1 MRMVML
7 PMTRTRSSFHLFALK
22 DLAKHLSP
30 CRHTTLPVTGE
41 TFSLLLLTSTPFTM
55 STKSKWDQPASKSGD
70 DASSTSPSK
79 DSKSAA
85 DAAAA
90 AAAIAAKIAA
100 QFSAGAL
107 GGLKDEGEFV
117 RDIDINDVRNRYM
130 LTKGSTQTQIHEETG
145 ASIGTKGVWY
155 PDRSKATEKD
165 PPLYLH
171 ITASTQEQLQR
182 AIDKVNDLMS
192 MDLGSL
198 VEDKKD
204 PRKRKW
210 PEEKLPVGLESI
222 RNFNVRAK
230 VVGPTGSF
238 VKYIQQ
244 ETGTRVQ
251 IKGIGSGFIDQE
263 TGRESE
269 EPLYIHITGPE
280 EGQVARA
287 KVLTEDLLLVVR
299 SEHAKMQ
306 ALLHQQQ
313 MELHQAQA
321 QYAAYS
327 ATMAGYAPPPPGSA
341 PPPPP
346 PGEQPPPPPD
356 GSAAPQTTGAYD
368 PSQTSQ
374 AVSGAPPAG
383 GDAASQEAYATYWA
397 AYGYDV
403 NSAQF
408 KEWAAQQ
415 AQQYSQYYTSQGYTP
430 AAPGVA
436 AATGELAPR
445 PPPAA

>member
-1 MRMVML
+1 M
-7 PMTRTRSSFHLFALK
+7 SSK
-22 DLAKHLSP
+22 
-30 CRHTTLPVTGE
+30 R
-41 TFSLLLLTSTPFTM
+41 
-55 STKSKWDQPASKSGD
+55 KWDQPGPLSDESAPTPAKTEEKESRSAS
-70 DASSTSPSK
+70 
-79 DSKSAA
+79 

-100 QFSAGAL
+100 QFASGAI
-107 GGLKDEGEFV
+107 GPGIGDHEGDFT

-130 LTKGSTQTQIHEETG
+130 LTKGSTQTEIHEETG
-145 ASIGTKGVWY
+145 ASVSTKGVWY

-171 ITASTQEQLQR
+171 IAAKTPEILQK
-182 AIDKVNDLMS
+182 AIDKVNELIAI
-192 MDLGSL
+192 DLGSL

-204 PRKRKW
+204 RLREKRKW

-230 VVGPTGSF
+230 VVGPSGSF

-263 TGRESE
+263 TGRESD
-269 EPLYIHITGPE
+269 EPLYIHITSPE

-299 SEHAKMQ
+299 SEHAKM
-306 ALLHQQQ
+306 AAIVHQQQ

-327 ATMAGYAPPPPGSA
+327 AMAVGFSFSPVFTLVFPLLP
-341 PPPPP
+341 
-346 PGEQPPPPPD
+346 
-356 GSAAPQTTGAYD
+356 
-368 PSQTSQ
+368 
-374 AVSGAPPAG
+374 
-383 GDAASQEAYATYWA
+383 
-397 AYGYDV
+397 
-403 NSAQF
+403 
-408 KEWAAQQ
+408 
-415 AQQYSQYYTSQGYTP
+415 
-430 AAPGVA
+430 
-436 AATGELAPR
+436 
-445 PPPAA
+445 